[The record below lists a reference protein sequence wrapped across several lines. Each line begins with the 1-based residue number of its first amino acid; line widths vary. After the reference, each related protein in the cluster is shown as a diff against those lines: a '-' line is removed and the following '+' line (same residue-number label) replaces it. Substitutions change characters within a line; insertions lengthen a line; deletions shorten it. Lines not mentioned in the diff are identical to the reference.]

1 MQRPLCEAWFLS
13 SVLFAFCVQLCL
25 DNHECNCSLSNLQCD
40 SHTGGRMQMP
50 AVMCLLPTADAWCL
64 PVGGRLKMGR
74 GGRGTGSMCP
84 QWSQAGLEAQDVG
97 SSRAYAHPQWS
108 LQVCPLL
115 HAAKARNVVLQ
126 RHTTHTCLSPPGP
139 PAEPSAGSDGTQS
152 SEHSPDWTCSVAS
165 DSFQAYPGPAASVMI
180 NEHFPGHFCCTPQ
193 GHHCPY

>member
-84 QWSQAGLEAQDVG
+84 QWSRVGLEAQDVG
-97 SSRAYAHPQWS
+97 SSQAYAHPQWS

-126 RHTTHTCLSPPGP
+126 RHTTHTCLTPPGP

-152 SEHSPDWTCSVAS
+152 SKQSPDRTCSVAS
-165 DSFQAYPGPAASVMI
+165 DSFQAYPGRAASVMI
-180 NEHFPGHFCCTPQ
+180 NK
-193 GHHCPY
+193 